1 MSAWRLDEDHAIV
14 ELRRRGM
21 SAKLISRQVGRTPHA
36 IGGRLHLLG
45 ARLTRTWS
53 PDEDA
58 IIRARYRSAPVTA
71 WLSELPNR
79 TEGSVHARAHRLG
92 IARPRRVWPDD

>member
-21 SAKLISRQVGRTPHA
+21 SAKLISRQVGRTAHA

-45 ARLTRTWS
+45 AKLTRPWS
-53 PDEDA
+53 ESEDA
-58 IIRARYRSAPVTA
+58 VILARYRSAPVSA
-71 WLSELPNR
+71 WVSELPGR

-92 IARPRRVWPDD
+92 ISRPRRAWSD

>member
-1 MSAWRLDEDHAIV
+1 MSAWLLREDCEIV

-21 SAKLISRQVGRTPHA
+21 SAKVIARRVGRTPHA
-36 IGGRLHLLG
+36 VGGRLHILG

-71 WLSELPNR
+71 WLSELPGR

-92 IARPRRVWPDD
+92 IARPRRDWVDD